1 MKRINNTI
9 KTALLLLLATFSVA
23 VHAQTL
29 YWVGGN
35 GSWNDAGNWSA
46 TENGIGGAG
55 VPRIQNDVV
64 IAPQANSVLTIN
76 GVAWCAGLHVYG
88 SLARVRVEGDSGS
101 EINVA
106 GGWSAMGDVQWLHSG
121 TVNLIKQ
128 HGGEILD
135 LRGTP
140 INATVSCDASGS
152 WSMQSDLVL
161 TDRDLRLN

>member
-76 GVAWCAGLHVYG
+76 GVAWCCLL
-88 SLARVRVEGDSGS
+88 STSPSPRDRTRSRMPS
-101 EINVA
+101 
-106 GGWSAMGDVQWLHSG
+106 SA
-121 TVNLIKQ
+121 
-128 HGGEILD
+128 
-135 LRGTP
+135 
-140 INATVSCDASGS
+140 
-152 WSMQSDLVL
+152 
-161 TDRDLRLN
+161 